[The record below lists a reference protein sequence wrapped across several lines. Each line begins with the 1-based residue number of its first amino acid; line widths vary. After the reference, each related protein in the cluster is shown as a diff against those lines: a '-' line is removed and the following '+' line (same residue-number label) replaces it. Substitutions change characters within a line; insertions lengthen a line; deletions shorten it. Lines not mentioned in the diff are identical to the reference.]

1 MRNQELGGPQ
11 GLVAATFTPL
21 HQNGDI
27 NLSLIP
33 SYINHLVE
41 KDVRG
46 IFVCGST
53 GEGQS
58 LTIEERKEVAQAF
71 VYHAKGRLFT
81 FIHVGHESLREA
93 ANLATHAVEIG
104 ADAISLAPPSYF
116 KLKTIDTLIRVLEI
130 LSMAAPKLPIYYY
143 HIPIKTGIDLDM
155 VAFLKQSKKALPNL
169 GGIKF
174 TSYQLDTLQRCQ
186 QIEPFQVLFGRDELF
201 LGAISMGT
209 TGFIGSTYNFM
220 ASIYHQ
226 IQKAHFTGDHEDA
239 ADLQQKVSQLV
250 SYINKYGGLAPQKV
264 MMRLAGIDAGP
275 VRLPLTNL
283 SIDEEDQLI
292 AALEKDGLMSI
303 FQ

>member
-1 MRNQELGGPQ
+1 MRNPKNSGPQ
-11 GLVAATFTPL
+11 GLIAATFTPF
-21 HQNGDI
+21 HQNGDL

-33 SYINHLVE
+33 HYINHLV
-41 KDVRG
+41 KQGVKG

-58 LTIEERKEVAQAF
+58 LTLQERKNVAEAF
-71 VYHAKGRLFT
+71 VQSAQKRLFT
-81 FIHVGHESLREA
+81 FVHVGHESLREA
-93 ANLATHAVEIG
+93 ANLAEHAAHIG

-116 KLKTIDTLIRVLEI
+116 KLKTIDTLIKVLQDI
-130 LSMAAPKLPIYYY
+130 AKAAPDLPLYYY

-155 VAFLKQSKKALPNL
+155 IAFLNQAKNVLPSL

-186 QIEPFQVLFGRDELF
+186 QLKPFQILFGRDELF

-239 ADLQQKVSQLV
+239 ADLQQRVSQLV
-250 SYINKYGGLAPQKV
+250 SYINQYGGLAPQKV
-264 MMRLAGIDAGP
+264 MMRLAGIEVGP
-275 VRLPLTNL
+275 VRLPLANL
-283 SIDEEDQLI
+283 TIAEEELLI
-292 AALEKDGLMSI
+292 AELKKNELLTI
-303 FQ
+303 FA